1 MPSVDVVS
9 KVDLQALDNA
19 INNVKRE
26 ISTRFDFKNVKSEIT
41 FDRKAKYIHIVTGDD
56 WKVKTITEMLI
67 GQCTRLKVDPKC
79 LDLKEIEPTSHV
91 TVKMDILI
99 KEGIPRETCQK
110 IVKLIKGLKIKVQSA
125 IQDDQVRIAA
135 KADTIAQNRYNV
147 TKERFLIGNVDVLDL
162 NIALTERDAATRNYL
177 STLHNYWTYYYNIR
191 KLTLYDFEVLA
202 PLGED
207 FDTLVE

>member
-41 FDRKAKYIHIVTGDD
+41 FDRKTKNIHIVTGDD
-56 WKVKTITEMLI
+56 WKIKTITDMLI
-67 GQCTRLKVDPKC
+67 GQCVRHKLDPKC

-99 KEGIPRETCQK
+99 KEGIPKETSQK
-110 IVKLIKGLKIKVQSA
+110 IVKLIKGLKIKVQPA
-125 IQDDQVRIAA
+125 IQDDQVRITG
-135 KADTIAQNRYNV
+135 KKIDDLQETMRLL
-147 TKERFLIGNVDVLDL
+147 KEQD
-162 NIALTERDAATRNYL
+162 
-177 STLHNYWTYYYNIR
+177 YNI
-191 KLTLYDFEVLA
+191 
-202 PLGED
+202 PLQ
-207 FDTLVE
+207 FVNMKS

>member
-56 WKVKTITEMLI
+56 WKVKAISEMLV

-79 LDLKEIEPTSHV
+79 LDRKEIEPTSHG
-91 TVKMDILI
+91 TAKTDILI
-99 KEGIPRETCQK
+99 REGIPKETSQK
-110 IVKLIKGLKIKVQSA
+110 IVKLIKSLKLKVQPA
-125 IQDDQVRIAA
+125 IQDDQVRITG
-135 KADTIAQNRYNV
+135 KKIDNLQEIMRLL
-147 TKERFLIGNVDVLDL
+147 KEQD
-162 NIALTERDAATRNYL
+162 
-177 STLHNYWTYYYNIR
+177 
-191 KLTLYDFEVLA
+191 YDI
-202 PLGED
+202 PLQ
-207 FDTLVE
+207 FVNMKS